1 MTGARAMRYYW
12 EASHYRDNVGR
23 LILARL
29 FGGPVPVPADFGVEL
44 TETGIAAH
52 QAATRA
58 ARERY
63 HLQHAEETA
72 YLRHVLT
79 LPREPK

>member
-1 MTGARAMRYYW
+1 MRYYW

-23 LILARL
+23 FILARL
-29 FGGPVPVPADFGVEL
+29 FGGPEQPPADFGVEL
-44 TETGIAAH
+44 TESGIAAH
-52 QAATRA
+52 QAAMRV

-63 HLQHAEETA
+63 HAQHAEETA

-79 LPREPK
+79 LPREPQ